1 MKSATNS
8 KTSNN
13 TVAAFTLAEVLAALM
28 FMALVIPVAVQAL
41 RIASLAGEVGQR
53 KNEAVRVAE
62 RLLNENIALTNWNQA
77 NMSGTVSEGTRQFRW
92 TLHSEIW
99 DQAGTNVLRAAS
111 SGAGQLA
118 ASQPPVNQFL
128 ASQLALNLL
137 TVEVK
142 YAVQDQDYSV
152 RLSTLVNSQ

>member
-1 MKSATNS
+1 
-8 KTSNN
+8 
-13 TVAAFTLAEVLAALM
+13 M

-62 RLLNENIALTNWNQA
+62 RLLNESLAMTNYNQGVQ
-77 NMSGTVSEGTRQFRW
+77 SGMVKEGTRQFRW
-92 TLHSEIW
+92 TMRSEMW
-99 DQAGTNVLRAAS
+99 GQAGTNVVRAAS

-118 ASQPPVNQFL
+118 ASQPQVSQFL

-137 TVEVK
+137 TIEVK
-142 YAVQDQDYSV
+142 YSVQEQDYSV